1 MGQDGWEARLDKY
14 VILVKSGFATNEFG
28 IVDSIIAGEQL
39 SGIDHLATS
48 HDLIDKA
55 QIDPELK
62 EASDKLKA
70 INVESVTEGKDVYQE
85 FNNTV
90 AELKDTTPDKPA
102 WQKKIDD
109 AGEDAKKLKDATS
122 DKPAWEKKIDEAGE
136 NAKKLNPDAKGVPGQ
151 LKAINIKAVTEGK
164 SAYQELYNTVAKLKG
179 TTPDESAWEKKIDDA
194 GEDVKKAL
202 VKAVDDSVIAAKAVI
217 RPLPKEAQKGAEN
230 IYVSGFKAV
239 QVFFENVWAQ
249 IKAVGGALHQ
259 FLQGNW
265 TALERAWGL
274 IQAAAETALN
284 WIRGISDFS
293 ATLSGTLSGH
303 DEGGQ
308 TASHGSHASEEGHIH
323 SATHGGGHDWAEK
336 RSEN

>member
-14 VILVKSGFATNEFG
+14 AILVKSGFATNDFG

-70 INVESVTEGKDVYQE
+70 INVEAVTEGKYVYQE

-122 DKPAWEKKIDEAGE
+122 DKPEWEKMIDEAGE
-136 NAKKLNPDAKGVPGQ
+136 NAKKLNPDAKGVPDQ
-151 LKAINIKAVTEGK
+151 LKAFNIEAVTEGK
-164 SAYQELYNTVAKLKG
+164 NAYQEFYNTVAKLKG
-179 TTPDESAWEKKIDDA
+179 TTPDESAWKKKIDDA
-194 GEDVKKAL
+194 GEDLKKAS
-202 VKAVDDSVIAAKAVI
+202 VKAVDDSATAATAVI
-217 RPLPKEAQKGAEN
+217 RPLPKDAQKVAED
-230 IYVSGFKAV
+230 IYVSGLQAV
-239 QVFFENVWAQ
+239 QAFFEDVWAQ
-249 IKAVGGALHQ
+249 IKEVGGALHQ

-265 TALERAWGL
+265 TALERAWGS
-274 IQAAAETALN
+274 IQATAKTVLN
-284 WIRGISDFS
+284 VIRGTFNFS

-323 SATHGGGHDWAEK
+323 SATHAGGHDGAEK
-336 RSEN
+336 RSGN

>member
-14 VILVKSGFATNEFG
+14 AILVKSGFATNEFG

-70 INVESVTEGKDVYQE
+70 INVEAVTGGKYVYQE

-90 AELKDTTPDKPA
+90 AELKDTTSDKPA
-102 WQKKIDD
+102 WQKR
-109 AGEDAKKLKDATS
+109 
-122 DKPAWEKKIDEAGE
+122 IDEAGE
-136 NAKKLNPDAKGVPGQ
+136 NAKKLKPDAKGVPDQ
-151 LKAINIKAVTEGK
+151 LKAINNITVTEGK
-164 SAYQELYNTVAKLKG
+164 NAYQEFYNTVAKLKG
-179 TTPDESAWEKKIDDA
+179 TTPDKSAWEKKIDDA
-194 GEDVKKAL
+194 GVDVKRASSKAL
-202 VKAVDDSVIAAKAVI
+202 DDSVIAAKAVI
-217 RPLPKEAQKGAEN
+217 RTLPKEAQKAAED
-230 IYVSGFKAV
+230 IYISGFKAV
-239 QVFFENVWAQ
+239 AVFFENVWAQ
-249 IKAVGGALHQ
+249 VKAVGEALYQ

-265 TALERAWGL
+265 TALERAWDL
-274 IQAAAETALN
+274 IQAAAKTAWN
-284 WIRGISDFS
+284 WIRGTSNFS
-293 ATLSGTLSGH
+293 ATLSGPLSGH